1 MSIESQPESAT
12 ESVTPLAVSVKKGA
26 SMVGVSLSTMWTL
39 IRQGKIPTKKVGM
52 RTLLR
57 VRDLE
62 EFSDGGNV
70 EIDQPAAKP
79 AAAAHR
85 KPLRVARRAARQ

>member
-1 MSIESQPESAT
+1 MSIASQPESAT
-12 ESVTPLAVSVKKGA
+12 ESVKPLAVSVKKGA
-26 SMVGVSLSTMWTL
+26 SMISVCLSTMWTL
-39 IRQGKIPTKKVGM
+39 IRQNKIPTWRVGK

-62 EFSDGGNV
+62 ELSARGNV

-79 AAAAHR
+79 RVR
-85 KPLRVARRAARQ
+85 KQRTARVSRRKAR